1 MLEVSELAGTCKK
14 VVRMF
19 KIRFAHNSV
28 IVSLSCDL
36 SVDWPTKNRQWG
48 GREGVTLCQF
58 SAAWLVILPLKSTLM
73 ALALSYKDG
82 KTKTDKVTQE
92 LAWGRQRKTPRQ
104 EKRTRGV
111 STVS

>member
-28 IVSLSCDL
+28 IVSCDL
-36 SVDWPTKNRQWG
+36 SVDWPTKNRQG
-48 GREGVTLCQF
+48 GGEGVTLCQF

>member
-28 IVSLSCDL
+28 IVSCDL

-48 GREGVTLCQF
+48 GGERRSDFMSIFCC
-58 SAAWLVILPLKSTLM
+58 
-73 ALALSYKDG
+73 LACHLASQIHSDG
-82 KTKTDKVTQE
+82 PSSE
-92 LAWGRQRKTPRQ
+92 L
-104 EKRTRGV
+104 
-111 STVS
+111 

>member
-28 IVSLSCDL
+28 IVSCDL

-48 GREGVTLCQF
+48 GGVTLCQF

-82 KTKTDKVTQE
+82 KTKTDKVMQE
-92 LAWGRQRKTPRQ
+92 LARGRQRKTPRQ

>member
-48 GREGVTLCQF
+48 GG
-58 SAAWLVILPLKSTLM
+58 
-73 ALALSYKDG
+73 
-82 KTKTDKVTQE
+82 
-92 LAWGRQRKTPRQ
+92 
-104 EKRTRGV
+104 EKE
-111 STVS
+111 

>member
-28 IVSLSCDL
+28 IVSCDL

-48 GREGVTLCQF
+48 G
-58 SAAWLVILPLKSTLM
+58 A
-73 ALALSYKDG
+73 G
-82 KTKTDKVTQE
+82 KE
-92 LAWGRQRKTPRQ
+92 
-104 EKRTRGV
+104 
-111 STVS
+111 

>member
-28 IVSLSCDL
+28 IVSCDL

-48 GREGVTLCQF
+48 GGRRSDFMSIFCC
-58 SAAWLVILPLKSTLM
+58 
-73 ALALSYKDG
+73 LACHLASQIHSDG
-82 KTKTDKVTQE
+82 PSSE
-92 LAWGRQRKTPRQ
+92 L
-104 EKRTRGV
+104 
-111 STVS
+111 

>member
-28 IVSLSCDL
+28 IVSCDL
-36 SVDWPTKNRQWG
+36 SVDWPTKNRQG
-48 GREGVTLCQF
+48 GGEGVTLCQF

-82 KTKTDKVTQE
+82 KTKTDKVMQE

>member
-28 IVSLSCDL
+28 IVSCDL

-48 GREGVTLCQF
+48 GEGVTLCQF

-82 KTKTDKVTQE
+82 KTKTDKVMQE

>member
-14 VVRMF
+14 VIRMF

-28 IVSLSCDL
+28 IVSCDL
-36 SVDWPTKNRQWG
+36 SVDWPTKNRQG
-48 GREGVTLCQF
+48 GGEGVTLCQF

>member
-28 IVSLSCDL
+28 IVSCDL

-48 GREGVTLCQF
+48 GGEGVTLCQF

-82 KTKTDKVTQE
+82 KTKTDKVMQE
-92 LAWGRQRKTPRQ
+92 LARGRQRKTPRE
-104 EKRTRGV
+104 EKRKTRGV

>member
-1 MLEVSELAGTCKK
+1 MLEVSELACTCKK

-19 KIRFAHNSV
+19 KIRLAAISRWTGPQK
-28 IVSLSCDL
+28 IDSG
-36 SVDWPTKNRQWG
+36 G

-82 KTKTDKVTQE
+82 KTKTDKVMQE

>member
-28 IVSLSCDL
+28 IVSCDL

-48 GREGVTLCQF
+48 GKGVTLCQF

-82 KTKTDKVTQE
+82 KTKTDKVMQE
-92 LAWGRQRKTPRQ
+92 LARGRQRKTPRQ